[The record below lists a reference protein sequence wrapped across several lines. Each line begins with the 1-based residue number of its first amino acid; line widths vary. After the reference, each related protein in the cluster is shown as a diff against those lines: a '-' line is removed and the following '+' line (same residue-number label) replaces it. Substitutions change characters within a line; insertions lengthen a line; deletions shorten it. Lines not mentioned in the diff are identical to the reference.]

1 MTTSETI
8 KVLERLTNLQ
18 ELIKKAEDKEENLN
32 DTINNSFDYLDADD
46 KLKLCNDIDTV
57 RTAIVRIKRIYNTVK
72 MQIFQ

>member
-1 MTTSETI
+1 MTTKETI

>member
-18 ELIKKAEDKEENLN
+18 ELIKKAENKEENLN
-32 DTINNSFDYLDADD
+32 DTINNSFDYLDAND
-46 KLKLCNDIDTV
+46 KVKLCNDIDTV